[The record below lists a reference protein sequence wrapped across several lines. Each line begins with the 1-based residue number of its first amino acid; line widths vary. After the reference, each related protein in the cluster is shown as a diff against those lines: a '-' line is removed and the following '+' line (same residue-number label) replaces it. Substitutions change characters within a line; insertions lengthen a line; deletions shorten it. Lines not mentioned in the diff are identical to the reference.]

1 MRLAEVLARTEG
13 LTKRFVH
20 YLEAQGHF
28 QPKLI
33 QKERIARREYSESDL
48 RRIQAIWA
56 YSRRGFS
63 VQSAVDLV
71 NRGDQSRAYVF
82 FHLPP
87 RRWRETLELLRGFD
101 QVTEAAVVYGEEEDI
116 IITLRAP
123 DDGDIYSVLGAAL
136 RAAAI
141 SGQPTIYK
149 TSQPAISRPAMYSA
163 IDSTAAI
170 ERELNGHGEGERV
183 LAYVLVKASAK
194 QIEQVIGLM
203 RGIDGIVEASV
214 IYGESDVICRVEVEH
229 QRDLDRIVMH
239 DLHEIDAVESTRTF
253 IVVGDLHWQRDVLI
267 ESEP

>member
-1 MRLAEVLARTEG
+1 MRLAEVLARTDG

-20 YLEAQGHF
+20 YLEAQGHI
-28 QPKLI
+28 QPQLI
-33 QKERIARREYSESDL
+33 QKERIARREYSEADL
-48 RRIQAIWA
+48 RRIQSIWA

-71 NRGDQSRAYVF
+71 NRGDQSRAFVF

-87 RRWRETLELLRGFD
+87 RRWRETLELLRGFEN
-101 QVTEAAVVYGEEEDI
+101 VMEASVVYGEEEDI

-123 DDGDIYSVLGAAL
+123 DDGDIYNVLGAAL

-149 TSQPAISRPAMYSA
+149 TTQPAISRVVDHSA
-163 IDSTAAI
+163 SDGTQTIGQ
-170 ERELNGHGEGERV
+170 ERDRSDRGESV

-194 QIEQVIGLM
+194 QIEQVIIQM
-203 RGIDGIVEASV
+203 RSIQGIVEASV

-239 DLHEIDAVESTRTF
+239 DLHAIDTVESTRTF
-253 IVVGDLHWQRDVLI
+253 IVVGDLHWRRSA
-267 ESEP
+267 ES